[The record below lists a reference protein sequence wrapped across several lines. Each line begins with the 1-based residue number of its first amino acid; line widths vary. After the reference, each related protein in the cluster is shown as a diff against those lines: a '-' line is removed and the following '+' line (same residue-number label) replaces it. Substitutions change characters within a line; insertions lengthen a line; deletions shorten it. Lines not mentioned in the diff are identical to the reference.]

1 MSPAST
7 YELDQLDRDILMILQ
22 RGIPIASRPYAQ
34 MAEEIGG
41 TSEEEVIHRIARL
54 KTENIIRRMSGFFN
68 SHALGYKSSLIA
80 VRPAEGAFDE
90 AVQVINRYQ
99 GVTHNYERNHDYA
112 IWFTLIA
119 INKPTMDKI
128 LDEIEASPYVDSMLR
143 FEMNRRYKID
153 VTFDLE
159 KGGDKDGQS

>member
-1 MSPAST
+1 MSPTST
-7 YELDQLDRDILMILQ
+7 YMLDDLDRRILMILQ
-22 RGIPIASRPYAQ
+22 RGIPIASRPYAV

-41 TSEEEVIHRIARL
+41 VTEEEVIHRIARL

-80 VRPAEGAFDE
+80 VRPTPGYFDE
-90 AVQVINRYQ
+90 AVQVINRYP

-119 INKPTMDKI
+119 INRPTMEKI
-128 LDEIEASPYVDSMLR
+128 LDDIQASPYVDRMLR

-153 VTFDLE
+153 VTFALE
-159 KGGDKDGQS
+159 QGGHHHGV